1 MGRKRGEIEE
11 WLRKVVFSGDKEE
24 YIVFIKH
31 RTDEGVVLRPIP
43 GRFIDD
49 LRRGY
54 LYVGEEMIP
63 FHRVVEIRRKNGSIV
78 YRRRLGRKNEAF
90 RSSP

>member
-11 WLRKVVFSGDKEE
+11 WLRKVVFSGNKEE

-31 RTDEGVVLRPIP
+31 RNDKGVVLRPIP

-63 FHRVVEIRRKNGSIV
+63 FHRVVEIRRKNGTIV
-78 YRRRLGRKNEAF
+78 YRRRLGRKNKAF

>member
-1 MGRKRGEIEE
+1 LGRRRGEIEE
-11 WLRKVVFSGDKEE
+11 WLRKVVFSGEKNE

-31 RTDEGVVLRPIP
+31 RTDEGVILRPIP

-63 FHRVVEIRRKNGSIV
+63 FHRVVEIRRKDGTIV
-78 YRRRLGRKNEAF
+78 YSRRIGEKKQGL
-90 RSSP
+90 

>member
-11 WLRKVVFSGDKEE
+11 WLRKVVFSGEKEE

-31 RTDEGVVLRPIP
+31 RTNEGVVLRPIP

-63 FHRVVEIRRKNGSIV
+63 FHRVIEIRRKDGTIV
-78 YRRRLGRKNEAF
+78 YSRRSGEKKQAL
-90 RSSP
+90 

>member
-11 WLRKVVFSGDKEE
+11 WLRKVVFSGEKEE

-31 RTDEGVVLRPIP
+31 RTNEGVVLRPIP

-63 FHRVVEIRRKNGSIV
+63 FHRVIEIRRKDGTIV
-78 YRRRLGRKNEAF
+78 YSRRSGEKKQGL
-90 RSSP
+90 

>member
-11 WLRKVVFSGDKEE
+11 WLRKVVFSGEKEE

-63 FHRVVEIRRKNGSIV
+63 FHRVVEIRRKDGTIV
-78 YRRRLGRKNEAF
+78 YSRRSGEKKQGL
-90 RSSP
+90 

>member
-1 MGRKRGEIEE
+1 LGRKRGEIEE
-11 WLRKVVFSGDKEE
+11 WLRKVVFSGEKGE

-31 RTDEGVVLRPIP
+31 RTDKGVVLRPIP
-43 GRFIDD
+43 GRLIDD

-63 FHRVVEIRRKNGSIV
+63 FHRVIEIRRKDGTIV
-78 YRRRLGRKNEAF
+78 YSRRSGEKK
-90 RSSP
+90 

>member
-1 MGRKRGEIEE
+1 MGRRRGEIEE
-11 WLRKVVFSGDKEE
+11 WLRKVVFSGEKNE

-31 RTDEGVVLRPIP
+31 RTDEGVILRPIP

-63 FHRVVEIRRKNGSIV
+63 FHRVVEIRRKDGTIV
-78 YRRRLGRKNEAF
+78 YSRRIGEKKQGL
-90 RSSP
+90 

>member
-1 MGRKRGEIEE
+1 MGRRRGEIEE
-11 WLRKVVFSGDKEE
+11 WLRKVVFSGEKDE

-31 RTDEGVVLRPIP
+31 RTNEGVILRPIP

-63 FHRVVEIRRKNGSIV
+63 FHRVVEIRRKDGAIV
-78 YRRRLGRKNEAF
+78 YSRRLREKKQGL
-90 RSSP
+90 

>member
-11 WLRKVVFSGDKEE
+11 WLRKVVFSGEKEE

-63 FHRVVEIRRKNGSIV
+63 FHRVVEIRRKDGTVV
-78 YRRRLGRKNEAF
+78 YSRRSGEKKQRL
-90 RSSP
+90 

>member
-11 WLRKVVFSGDKEE
+11 WLRKVVFSGEKEE

-31 RTDEGVVLRPIP
+31 RTDEGVVLKPIP
-43 GRFIDD
+43 GKFIDD

-63 FHRVVEIRRKNGSIV
+63 FHRVVEIRRKDGTIV
-78 YRRRLGRKNEAF
+78 YIRRSGEKKQCL
-90 RSSP
+90 

>member
-1 MGRKRGEIEE
+1 MGRRRGEIEE
-11 WLRKVVFSGDKEE
+11 WLRKVVFSGEKDE

-31 RTDEGVVLRPIP
+31 RTNEGVILRPIP

-63 FHRVVEIRRKNGSIV
+63 FHRVVEIRRKDGTIV
-78 YRRRLGRKNEAF
+78 YSRRLGEKKQGL
-90 RSSP
+90 

>member
-1 MGRKRGEIEE
+1 MGRRRGEIEE
-11 WLRKVVFSGDKEE
+11 WLRKVVFSGEKNE

-31 RTDEGVVLRPIP
+31 RTDEGVILRPIP

-54 LYVGEEMIP
+54 LYVGEEIIP
-63 FHRVVEIRRKNGSIV
+63 FHRVVEIRRKDGTIV
-78 YRRRLGRKNEAF
+78 YSRRIGEKKQGL
-90 RSSP
+90 